1 MFDIVIRLI
10 MSLAFIWMGLNLFI
24 EPRAHKDFAANLKG
38 PSINRIFVRSPDW
51 VIREI
56 GMLVIL
62 IGIGFF
68 ARLVTTW
75 HPR

>member
-10 MSLAFIWMGLNLFI
+10 MSLAFIWMGLNLSF
-24 EPRAHKDFAANLKG
+24 EPRVHKDFAGNLKG
-38 PSINRIFVRSPDW
+38 PSINRIFDNAPDW
-51 VIREI
+51 AIRAI
-56 GMLVIL
+56 GILLIL

-68 ARLVTTW
+68 ACLVATW

>member
-10 MSLAFIWMGLNLFI
+10 MSLAFIWMGLNLFL
-24 EPRAHKDFAANLKG
+24 EPRTYKDFAANLKE
-38 PSINRIFVRSPDW
+38 PSINRIFVRAPDW
-51 VIREI
+51 VIRGI

-68 ARLVTTW
+68 ARLVATW